1 MVNTMGISADTIKR
15 MRKQCAT
22 LKKNKDKRYMIVAL
36 YAQHGM
42 DPQSIHEAVDYS
54 LAFIH
59 DTLRDF
65 ARECMVQAV
74 KETANVQV

>member
-1 MVNTMGISADTIKR
+1 MVNNIGISAATIKR
-15 MRKQCAT
+15 MRKACAA

-36 YAQHGM
+36 YAKHGM
-42 DPQSIHEAVDYS
+42 DPQSIHECIDYS

-65 ARECMVQAV
+65 AHECVVQAV
-74 KETANVQV
+74 KETANAQV